1 MTPGAK
7 PAQARPRVDE
17 LLDVL
22 VSEQVRFVVAGSVA
36 AAWHGV
42 PLEPGDLDVVPA
54 LDRDNL
60 ARLAS
65 ALQALDAR
73 PVGPFGHWE
82 QDELGERKWIGRHT
96 TDEELAA
103 WRPDPD
109 DVASVDHLMLTR
121 LGDLDVVPRTAGL
134 YDELASRAV
143 TRRAGA
149 HEVAVASLPDVLAG
163 MTRPRRVKDVSRVK
177 ALRER
182 LHGKAGPPPT
192 LPEGMAIRDLRPGEA
207 ARCEQILRALPDWF
221 GIEESLLDYVRDV
234 DRYEAFGVVGG
245 DELQAFL
252 CLRPH
257 GELAAEVQVMAVQPD
272 AHRGGLGRALLHEAE
287 RRLRSRG
294 VPLLQ
299 VKTLGPSRACDAYA
313 RTRRF
318 YRAQGFLP
326 LEETTALWG
335 EANPT
340 LILVKPLTAGC

>member
-1 MTPGAK
+1 M
-7 PAQARPRVDE
+7 
-17 LLDVL
+17 L

-54 LDRDNL
+54 LDRGNL
-60 ARLAS
+60 VCLAS
-65 ALQALDAR
+65 ALQTLGAR
-73 PVGPFGHWE
+73 PLGPFGHWE
-82 QDELGERKWIGRHT
+82 QDELGEARWIARDT

-121 LGDLDVVPRTAGL
+121 LGDLDVVPRTAGP
-134 YDELASRAV
+134 YDELMTRAV
-143 TRRAGA
+143 TRRSGT

-163 MTRPRRVKDVSRVK
+163 MTRPRRVKDVPRVA

-182 LHGKAGPPPT
+182 LHGKARPAPP
-192 LPEGMAIRDLRPGEA
+192 LESGMAVRDLLPGEV

-221 GIEESLLDYVRDV
+221 GIEQSLLDYVRDV
-234 DRYEAFGVVGG
+234 DRYETFGVVRGG
-245 DELQAFL
+245 VLLAFL

-257 GELAAEVQVMAVQPD
+257 GELAAEVQVMAVEPE
-272 AHRGGLGRALLHEAE
+272 ARRGGLGRALLHEAE

-299 VKTLGPSRACDAYA
+299 VKTLGPSHACDAYA
-313 RTRRF
+313 QTRRF
-318 YRAQGFLP
+318 YRALGFLP

-335 EANPT
+335 ETNPT
-340 LILVKPLTAGC
+340 LILVKPLTSGR